1 MPKSSILEVSLF
13 NLKKQF
19 CTSLFAIFIALSFL
33 NSNTFAQEEKETLN
47 QRLDRLEKQ
56 NEEFRKLLEQKNGL
70 LYPNPAEKELTKTTS
85 LNNTLADILAL
96 PTLGVEAVP
105 GADGKQDNAKIPNQ
119 FKWTWKDG
127 LKAETENKDFTF
139 HLMTSVQFDN
149 GWYSVGDNIQTTM
162 DTRLNDG
169 SDLRRARGLAK

>member
-1 MPKSSILEVSLF
+1 M
-13 NLKKQF
+13 
-19 CTSLFAIFIALSFL
+19 LS
-33 NSNTFAQEEKETLN
+33 
-47 QRLDRLEKQ
+47 
-56 NEEFRKLLEQKNGL
+56 
-70 LYPNPAEKELTKTTS
+70 
-85 LNNTLADILAL
+85 ILAL

-169 SDLRRARGLAK
+169 SDLRRARVRAEGNIYKQFEYQFHYH